1 VLDMS
6 ARPNNPFSPAASL
19 RGREASPRPH
29 SSRKRSPAGPP
40 VGLRLSV
47 FLTRRRLDLRIAA
60 GVARETSEQLAL
72 RAGQLTDPSNQ
83 RRIARDLRRVID
95 YAERHRSGA
104 AISAVVIDAPSVRRG
119 RRPIAELAEQ
129 LERAGPA
136 SPRGIVL
143 AQALLT
149 DGASPLFNAHADRT
163 VASAVR
169 DIREALEG
177 DDATGARAV

>member
-6 ARPNNPFSPAASL
+6 ARPNNLISSAAGL
-19 RGREASPRPH
+19 RGREAPQRPR
-29 SSRKRSPAGPP
+29 SSRKRSGGPP
-40 VGLRLSV
+40 VGLCLSV
-47 FLTRRRLDLRIAA
+47 YLTRGRLDLRIAA
-60 GVARETSEQLAL
+60 GVACETSEQLAL
-72 RAGQLTDPSNQ
+72 RARQLTDPSNQ
-83 RRIARDLRRVID
+83 RRIARELRRVID

-143 AQALLT
+143 AQTLLT
-149 DGASPLFNAHADRT
+149 DGASPLFNRHADRT

-177 DDATGARAV
+177 DDPTGVRAV

>member
-6 ARPNNPFSPAASL
+6 ARPNSPISSAAGL
-19 RGREASPRPH
+19 RGREAAPRPR
-29 SSRKRSPAGPP
+29 SARTRSPGPP

-47 FLTRRRLDLRIAA
+47 YLTRGRLDRRIAA
-60 GVARETSEQLAL
+60 GAACETSEQLAL
-72 RAGQLTDPSNQ
+72 RAKQLTDPSNQ

-95 YAERHRSGA
+95 YAERHRSSA
-104 AISAVVIDAPSVRRG
+104 TVSAVVIDAPSVRRG

-143 AQALLT
+143 AWALLT
-149 DGASPLFNAHADRT
+149 DGASPLFNRHAGRT

-169 DIREALEG
+169 DIREALERDG
-177 DDATGARAV
+177 PAGARAV